1 MTRKNVNEGQKTED
15 EDEDEDEDEEES
27 NQVKPGQTESNSL
40 LSS

>member
-1 MTRKNVNEGQKTED
+1 MTRKNVNEGQKT